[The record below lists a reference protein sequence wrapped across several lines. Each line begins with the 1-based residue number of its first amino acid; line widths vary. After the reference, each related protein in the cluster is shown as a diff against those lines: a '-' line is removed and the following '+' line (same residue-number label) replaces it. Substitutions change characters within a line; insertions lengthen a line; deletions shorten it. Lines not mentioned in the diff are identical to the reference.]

1 MKKRIFVSLGIM
13 VFFLSFTV
21 TTSFAENWIID
32 SKSNKLPKD
41 LAQRVEL
48 VGGKLLKSWD
58 FIGIAVAEFPTEAD
72 ALAIETEGLKVMPD
86 IEINWLPDEEQAE
99 ATHIGEDEFF
109 YGYQWHLPLIEA
121 DKAWDD
127 GVTGA
132 GVRVAVLDTG
142 IWYHHY
148 DLDHNIDFASSAS
161 FVPGVPDFLDDHGH
175 GTHVAG
181 IIAAEDNAF
190 GSIGVAP
197 NATLIA
203 VKVLNQNGGGA
214 WSWILGGVI
223 HAVNVDADIINMSLR
238 GYIKKSGTSYYTSR
252 YASQLLA
259 TMNKTLN
266 WAASQDTLVVVAA
279 GNELTDL
286 NHIQDWA
293 IIPTEA
299 GNCIA
304 VSATGPADDPAYY
317 TNFGT
322 SVVWVA
328 APGGD
333 FMYDYPYGGIL
344 STIPPPDLIPDPYVH
359 WYSFYQGTSMA
370 TPCVC
375 GVAALVLEKYGPMS
389 MGRLKNILANSAEDL
404 GKPGKDD
411 YYGRGRVNAYEAV
424 NNKK

>member
-1 MKKRIFVSLGIM
+1 MKKRVFMALGIM
-13 VFFLSFTV
+13 VFFFSFTV
-21 TTSFAENWIID
+21 TTSFADNWIID

-41 LAQRVEL
+41 LAKRIEQ

-58 FIGIAVAEFPTEAD
+58 FIGIAVAEFPTEED
-72 ALAIETEGLKVMPD
+72 AIAFETEGLKVMPD
-86 IEINWLPDEEQAE
+86 IEINWLPDEEEVGE
-99 ATHIGEDEFF
+99 AHIGEDEGF

-142 IWYHHY
+142 IWYYHA
-148 DLDHNIDFASSAS
+148 DLDHNIDFASSAT
-161 FVPGVPDFLDDHGH
+161 FVPGTTDFLDDNGH

-197 NATLIA
+197 DATLIA
-203 VKVLNQNGGGA
+203 VKVLDQYGSGA
-214 WSWILGGVI
+214 WSWILSGIV
-223 HAVNVDADIINMSLR
+223 HAVYEDADIINMSLR
-238 GYIKKSGTSYYTSR
+238 SYIKKSGTPYYSSR

-266 WAASQDTLVVVAA
+266 WAASQDALVVVGA
-279 GNELTDL
+279 GNELTNL
-286 NHIQDWA
+286 NHIWDYA
-293 IIPTEA
+293 IIPTEV

-304 VSATGPADDPAYY
+304 VSATGPTDLPAYY
-317 TNFGT
+317 TNFGS

-333 FMYDYPYGGIL
+333 YNIDYPFGGVF
-344 STIPPPDLIPDPYVH
+344 STYYDPPGLPPGPHY
-359 WYSFYQGTSMA
+359 YTFMQGTSMA
-370 TPCVC
+370 SPCAA
-375 GVAALVLEKYGPMS
+375 GVAALIISKYGPMS
-389 MGRLKNILANSAEDL
+389 IGKLKNILANSAEDL

-411 YYGRGRVNAYEAV
+411 YYGRGRVNAYKAV

>member
-1 MKKRIFVSLGIM
+1 VKKRIFVSFGIM
-13 VFFLSFTV
+13 VFFFSFTV

-41 LAQRVEL
+41 LAQKVEL

-72 ALAIETEGLKVMPD
+72 ALAMETEGLKVMPD
-86 IEINWLPDEEQAE
+86 IKINWLPDEKQGE
-99 ATHIGEDEFF
+99 AAHIGEDEGF

-121 DKAWDD
+121 DKAWDE

-142 IWYHHY
+142 IWYYHA
-148 DLDHNIDFASSAS
+148 DLDDNIDFASSAS
-161 FVPGVPDFLDDHGH
+161 FVPGVPDFLDDNGH

-197 NATLIA
+197 NATLIG
-203 VKVLNQNGGGA
+203 VKVLDQGGGGA

-238 GYIKKSGTSYYTSR
+238 GYIKKSGDLPYYDSR

-259 TMNKTLN
+259 TMNKVLN

-279 GNELTDL
+279 GNELLDL
-286 NHIQDWA
+286 NHIWDYA

-304 VSATGPADDPAYY
+304 VSATGPNDAPAYY
-317 TNFGT
+317 TNYGT

-333 FMYDYPYGGIL
+333 FMYGNLGGIF
-344 STIPPPDLIPDPYVH
+344 STVPPPPESPPGYH
-359 WYSFYQGTSMA
+359 WYNWYQGTSQA
-370 TPCVC
+370 TPCVS
-375 GVAALVLEKYGPMS
+375 GVAALILEKYGPMS

>member
-1 MKKRIFVSLGIM
+1 MKKRIYVSLGII

-21 TTSFAENWIID
+21 TTSFADNWIID
-32 SKSNKLPKD
+32 CKSNKLPKD
-41 LAQRVEL
+41 LAQRIEQ
-48 VGGKLLKSWD
+48 VGGKLLMSWD

-99 ATHIGEDEFF
+99 ATHIGEDEPL
-109 YGYQWHLPLIEA
+109 YGFQWHLPLIEA

-132 GVRVAVLDTG
+132 GVRVAVVDTG
-142 IWYHHY
+142 IWYYHA
-148 DLDHNIDFASSAS
+148 DLDNNIDFASSAS
-161 FVPGVPDFLDDHGH
+161 FVPGVPDFLDDNGH

-197 NATLIA
+197 YATLIG
-203 VKVLNQNGGGA
+203 VKVLDQYGSGA
-214 WSWILGGVI
+214 WSWILSGVI
-223 HAVNVDADIINMSLR
+223 HAVNEDADIINMSLR
-238 GYIKKSGTSYYTSR
+238 GYIKKSGTPSYSSR

-259 TMNKTLN
+259 TMNKVLT
-266 WAASQDTLVVVAA
+266 WAASQDALVVVAA
-279 GNELTDL
+279 GNEFLNL
-286 NHIQDWA
+286 NHIWDYA

-317 TNFGT
+317 TNYGT

-333 FMYDYPYGGIL
+333 FMYDYPYGGIF
-344 STIPPPDLIPDPYVH
+344 STIPPPSGAPPGSH
-359 WYSFYQGTSMA
+359 WYTWYQGTSQA
-370 TPCVC
+370 TPCAA
-375 GVAALVLEKYGPMS
+375 GVAALILEKYGPMS

-411 YYGRGRVNAYEAV
+411 YYGRGRVNAYKAV

>member
-13 VFFLSFTV
+13 VFFLSFAV
-21 TTSFAENWIID
+21 TASFAENWIID

-86 IEINWLPDEEQAE
+86 IKINWLPDEEQAE
-99 ATHIGEDEFF
+99 ATHIGEDEGF
-109 YGYQWHLPLIEA
+109 YSYQWHLPLIEA

-142 IWYHHY
+142 IWYTHA
-148 DLDHNIDFASSAS
+148 DLDDNIDFASSAS

-197 NATLIA
+197 NATLIG
-203 VKVLNQNGGGA
+203 VKVLDQGGGGA

-238 GYIKKSGTSYYTSR
+238 GYIKKSGTDYYTSR

-259 TMNKTLN
+259 TMNKVLN
-266 WAASQDTLVVVAA
+266 WAASQDVLVVVAA
-279 GNELTDL
+279 GNEMLDL
-286 NHIQDWA
+286 NHIWDYA

-304 VSATGPADDPAYY
+304 VSATGPTDAPAYY
-317 TNFGT
+317 TNYGT

-333 FMYDYPYGGIL
+333 FMYGTLGGIL
-344 STIPPPDLIPDPYVH
+344 STVPPPPGAPPGYH
-359 WYSFYQGTSMA
+359 WYTWYQGTSQA
-370 TPCVC
+370 TPCVA

>member
-13 VFFLSFTV
+13 VFFLSFAV
-21 TTSFAENWIID
+21 TASFAESWIID

-86 IEINWLPDEEQAE
+86 IKINWLPDEEQAE
-99 ATHIGEDEFF
+99 ATHIGEDEGF
-109 YGYQWHLPLIEA
+109 YSYQWHLPLIEA

-142 IWYHHY
+142 IWYTHA
-148 DLDHNIDFASSAS
+148 DLDDNIDFASSAS

-197 NATLIA
+197 NATLIG
-203 VKVLNQNGGGA
+203 VKVLDQGGGGA

-238 GYIKKSGTSYYTSR
+238 GYIKKSGTDYYTSR

-259 TMNKTLN
+259 TMNKVLN
-266 WAASQDTLVVVAA
+266 WAASQDVLVVVAA
-279 GNELTDL
+279 GNEMLDL
-286 NHIQDWA
+286 NHIWDYA

-304 VSATGPADDPAYY
+304 VSATGPTDAPAYY
-317 TNFGT
+317 TNYGT

-333 FMYDYPYGGIL
+333 FMYGTLGGIL
-344 STIPPPDLIPDPYVH
+344 STVPPPPGAPPGYH
-359 WYSFYQGTSMA
+359 WYSWYQGTSQA
-370 TPCVC
+370 TPCVA

>member
-13 VFFLSFTV
+13 VFFLSFAV
-21 TTSFAENWIID
+21 TASFAENWIID

-86 IEINWLPDEEQAE
+86 IKINWLPDEEQAE
-99 ATHIGEDEFF
+99 ATHIGEDEGF
-109 YGYQWHLPLIEA
+109 YSYQWHLPLIEA

-142 IWYHHY
+142 IWYTHA
-148 DLDHNIDFASSAS
+148 DLDDNIDFASSAS

-197 NATLIA
+197 NATLIG
-203 VKVLNQNGGGA
+203 VKVLDQGGGGA

-238 GYIKKSGTSYYTSR
+238 GYIKKSGTDYYTSR

-259 TMNKTLN
+259 TMNKVLN

-279 GNELTDL
+279 GNEMLDL
-286 NHIQDWA
+286 NHIWDYA

-304 VSATGPADDPAYY
+304 VSATGPTDAPAYY
-317 TNFGT
+317 TNYGT

-333 FMYDYPYGGIL
+333 FMYGTLGGIL
-344 STIPPPDLIPDPYVH
+344 STVPPPPGAPPGYH
-359 WYSFYQGTSMA
+359 WYTWYQGTSQA
-370 TPCVC
+370 TPCVA

>member
-1 MKKRIFVSLGIM
+1 M

-72 ALAIETEGLKVMPD
+72 ALAMETEGLKVMPD
-86 IEINWLPDEEQAE
+86 IEINWLPDEEQVE
-99 ATHIGEDEFF
+99 AAHIGEDEGF
-109 YGYQWHLPLIEA
+109 YDYQWHLPLIEA

-127 GVTGA
+127 GITGA

-142 IWYHHY
+142 IWYTHA
-148 DLDHNIDFASSAS
+148 DLDDNIDFASSAS
-161 FVPGVPDFLDDHGH
+161 FVPGVVDFLDDNGH

-181 IIAAEDNAF
+181 IVAAEDNAF

-197 NATLIA
+197 NATIIA
-203 VKVLNQNGGGA
+203 VKVLDQDGGGA
-214 WSWILGGVI
+214 WSWILSGVI
-223 HAVNVDADIINMSLR
+223 HAVNEDADIINMSLR
-238 GYIKKSGTSYYTSR
+238 GYIKKSGNLPYYDSR

-259 TMNKTLN
+259 TMNKVLN

-279 GNELTDL
+279 GNEWLDL
-286 NHIQDWA
+286 NHIWDYA

-304 VSATGPADDPAYY
+304 VSATGPTDAPAYY
-317 TNFGT
+317 TNYGT
-322 SVVWVA
+322 SVIWVA

-333 FMYDYPYGGIL
+333 MTNSYLDGIL
-344 STIPPPDLIPDPYVH
+344 STIPPPSGAPPGYH
-359 WYSFYQGTSMA
+359 WYTWYQGTSQA
-370 TPCVC
+370 TPCVS
-375 GVAALVLEKYGPMS
+375 GVAALILEKYGPMS
-389 MGRLKNILANSAEDL
+389 MGKLKNILANSAEDL